1 MERFAEHALRR
12 WLARRRRK
20 PVVLRGARQVG
31 KTTLVKQ
38 FAASAGMNL
47 CEVNLERNL
56 YLDRVFESLDTYRI
70 TRELEA
76 AGRVRLAGSILF
88 LDEVQAAPHALPALR
103 YLYEDRPDLP
113 VLAAGS
119 LLEFVLADHPFS
131 MPVGRI
137 EYLHLG
143 PMSFA
148 EYLRAADPQSAE
160 QLAALELAVAP
171 PEAAHRRLLRR
182 FREYLLVGGLPE
194 AVLAHVE
201 SEGSPI
207 EVAAV
212 HRSIA
217 QTYEDDFAKYA
228 RGSQLVRLQ
237 RLFRSIPGSV
247 GHKVVYRTLDHESR
261 AAEVRDAIDLL
272 VKARLC
278 HRVVHSHCS
287 GLPLGAG
294 VDDRTYKLLFMDVGL
309 MNHVCGVDGPAV
321 DAMAG
326 IRLVNEG
333 GIAEQHV
340 GQELATLGGGER
352 PPNLHF
358 WLRQGRKGNAEVD
371 YVISHGEWTVP
382 VEVKAGRSGSLKSL
396 LQFAHEK
403 RPPLAVR
410 FDTNPPSL
418 QTVRHTI
425 RTADRLQPVTLQ
437 LLSLP
442 LYAVEALPRFI
453 DQLRTAP
460 TAPTPA

>member
-1 MERFAEHALRR
+1 M
-12 WLARRRRK
+12 
-20 PVVLRGARQVG
+20 
-31 KTTLVKQ
+31 
-38 FAASAGMNL
+38 
-47 CEVNLERNL
+47 
-56 YLDRVFESLDTYRI
+56 
-70 TRELEA
+70 
-76 AGRVRLAGSILF
+76 
-88 LDEVQAAPHALPALR
+88 QAAPRALQALR

-148 EYLRAADPQSAE
+148 EYLRAADPESAE
-160 QLAALELAVAP
+160 HLDALELAVAP

-194 AVLAHVE
+194 AVLAHDE
-201 SEGSPI
+201 SDGSPI
-207 EVAAV
+207 EVTAV

-217 QTYEDDFAKYA
+217 ETYEDDFAKYA

-237 RLFRSIPGSV
+237 RLFRSIPGLV
-247 GHKVVYRTLDHESR
+247 VRKVVFRTLDHESR
-261 AAEVRDAIDLL
+261 AAEVRAAIDLL
-272 VKARLC
+272 VKARIC

-287 GLPLGAG
+287 GLPLAG

-309 MNHVCGVDGPAV
+309 MNHLCGVDGPTV
-321 DAMAG
+321 DAMDG
-326 IRLVNEG
+326 VRLVNEG
-333 GIAEQHV
+333 GIAEQYV

-352 PPNLHF
+352 PPNLHY

-371 YVISHGEWTVP
+371 YVTSRGDWIIP

-425 RTADRLQPVTLQ
+425 RTAESLQAVTLQ

-460 TAPTPA
+460 TAPPAA